1 MGQMLLT
8 NQIAEFLN
16 QLYFQN
22 NDKLAWFF
30 ACWYKFRKI
39 KDHFNNFSLIM
50 IKNGCGLLDYETLKY
65 LGFFA
70 LFFYVVVVVYLKNVT
85 IAQIYFIKKCR

>member
-1 MGQMLLT
+1 
-8 NQIAEFLN
+8 
-16 QLYFQN
+16 
-22 NDKLAWFF
+22 
-30 ACWYKFRKI
+30 
-39 KDHFNNFSLIM
+39 M